1 MRSLPNS
8 ISTGC
13 RELDEAWATYGE
25 AIVSRPGV
33 LIPDT
38 DEDLNWHA
46 FLGHAFDMQG
56 FRAGEFAGVDQPPK
70 GFIPLRERDIG
81 VEQLAGLWLQSPIRD
96 HLLVASKQAGMPMTA
111 TYAVLRSG
119 GAEGT
124 SLAEA
129 LETFPRRKTHRTVR
143 AMLQNCSALSPWGLS
158 FRSWLEDACLE
169 LGATSFPPSDFLAEA
184 SDGGAADSLERVLRR
199 RIERSF
205 ISLDPRWRRIC

>member
-1 MRSLPNS
+1 MPPWPNRRRCSTPCTGSMASAAARIRTNYGSRPICRSACTRYARMRSLPNS

-124 SLAEA
+124 SLA
-129 LETFPRRKTHRTVR
+129 
-143 AMLQNCSALSPWGLS
+143 
-158 FRSWLEDACLE
+158 
-169 LGATSFPPSDFLAEA
+169 
-184 SDGGAADSLERVLRR
+184 
-199 RIERSF
+199 
-205 ISLDPRWRRIC
+205 